1 MGLFSFFRK
10 DKDKRDKD
18 IKVKVKEV
26 KEDARIEVNRE
37 NCKACQRCVSV
48 CPNNSFIIKDG
59 KSSLKEDYICR
70 DCKVCVA
77 ACPNECINFVN
88 FKS

>member
-1 MGLFSFFRK
+1 MGIFSFFKK
-10 DKDKRDKD
+10 DKSEEKK
-18 IKVKVKEV
+18 KEKEV
-26 KEDARIEVNRE
+26 AQNHIEINRD

-48 CPNNSFIIKDG
+48 CPNNSFVIKEG
-59 KSSLKEDYICR
+59 KSSLKEGYICR

-88 FKS
+88 FN

>member
-1 MGLFSFFRK
+1 MGLFSFFKK
-10 DKDKRDKD
+10 DK
-18 IKVKVKEV
+18 VEEV
-26 KEDARIEVNRE
+26 KEASQESHIEINRE

-48 CPNNSFIIKDG
+48 CPNNSFVIVDG
-59 KSSLKEDYICR
+59 KSSLKENHICR

-77 ACPNECINFVN
+77 ACPNQCINFVN

>member
-1 MGLFSFFRK
+1 MGLFSFFKK
-10 DKDKRDKD
+10 DK
-18 IKVKVKEV
+18 VEEV
-26 KEDARIEVNRE
+26 KEASQESHIEINRE

-48 CPNNSFIIKDG
+48 CPNNSFIIVDG
-59 KSSLKEDYICR
+59 KSSLKENHICR

-77 ACPNECINFVN
+77 ACPNQCINFVN

>member
-1 MGLFSFFRK
+1 MGLFSFFKK
-10 DKDKRDKD
+10 DK
-18 IKVKVKEV
+18 VEEV
-26 KEDARIEVNRE
+26 KEASQESHIEINRE

-59 KSSLKEDYICR
+59 KSSLKEDYFCR

>member
-1 MGLFSFFRK
+1 MGIFSFFKRNKSEENKSKK
-10 DKDKRDKD
+10 DLTESHIEINRD
-18 IKVKVKEV
+18 
-26 KEDARIEVNRE
+26 

-48 CPNNSFIIKDG
+48 CPNNSFVIKEG

-77 ACPNECINFVN
+77 ACPNQCINFVN
-88 FKS
+88 FNS

>member
-1 MGLFSFFRK
+1 MGIFSFFKRNK
-10 DKDKRDKD
+10 SEESKVKRD
-18 IKVKVKEV
+18 INESH
-26 KEDARIEVNRE
+26 IEINRD

-48 CPNNSFIIKDG
+48 CPNNSFVIKDG
-59 KSSLKEDYICR
+59 KSFLKEGYICR

-88 FKS
+88 FNS

>member
-1 MGLFSFFRK
+1 MGLFSFFKK
-10 DKDKRDKD
+10 DK
-18 IKVKVKEV
+18 VEEV
-26 KEDARIEVNRE
+26 KEASQESHIEINRE

-48 CPNNSFIIKDG
+48 CPNNSFVIKDG

-70 DCKVCVA
+70 YCKVCVA

-88 FKS
+88 FKT

>member
-1 MGLFSFFRK
+1 MGIFSFF
-10 DKDKRDKD
+10 KRDKSEE
-18 IKVKVKEV
+18 KKKENNTEEPHIV
-26 KEDARIEVNRE
+26 INRE

-59 KSSLKEDYICR
+59 KSSLKEGFVCR

-88 FKS
+88 FES